1 MRARRRTIPVLAAAV
16 ALLASAALV
25 AWPWVAPGT
34 AGGGVRTVASTVAG
48 LALASVAVVGLLRA
62 RGRRTWRPGG
72 PRARFDPLTGVL
84 NRGAFQAEAARALV
98 DAGERGDLL
107 ALVAVDLDRFELVN
121 ATYGDELGDAVL
133 ARVAVLLRDSVR
145 DGDLVGRLGG
155 DVFGVGLAGLRD
167 LESAEAVA
175 HKLLGIFDARIE
187 VDGFRIELGAS
198 LGVAVGPVDARDV
211 HGLLANAESAV
222 RKVKESG
229 RAGVAF
235 ASAERGVR
243 NDRRLEIERRLR
255 VALREDRFEVRYLP
269 TFDLD
274 GGGPVGAELLLRWR
288 DDELGLVTPGE
299 FVPMA
304 ESSGLILPL
313 GRWVLRRACAQLAA
327 WRAQGLAVRVSV
339 NVSALQFHQR
349 DFADTVE
356 DVLRQARIDPDR
368 LELEITESVLMRDY
382 AAAQRTLRR
391 LAELGVSVVL
401 DDFGTGISSLPFLQ
415 ELPIRA
421 IKIDRTFVAGLELR
435 GPGPAGGSA
444 PTVRAMVGLGR
455 EFGFE
460 VIAEGIETRE
470 QRDFLRGIGCR
481 AGQGF
486 LLCRPQ
492 PEEEA
497 TALLRAAAGPPEPR
511 MAFAPDGLLT
521 QAG

>member
-1 MRARRRTIPVLAAAV
+1 MIPVLVAAV
-16 ALLASAALV
+16 ALLASAALL
-25 AWPWVAPGT
+25 AWPWVTPSPED
-34 AGGGVRTVASTVAG
+34 AGLRAVVATIAG
-48 LALASVAVVGLLRA
+48 LALAWVAVAGPLRR
-62 RGRRTWRPGG
+62 RGRRTWRRGG

-84 NRGAFQAEAARALV
+84 NRGAFQAEAARALL
-98 DAGERGDLL
+98 DARERGDLL

-121 ATYGDELGDAVL
+121 AAYGDELGDAVL
-133 ARVAVLLRDSVR
+133 ARVAELLRDNVR

-167 LESAEAVA
+167 LASAEAVA
-175 HKLLGIFDARIE
+175 HKLLGVFDARVE
-187 VDGFRIELGAS
+187 VEGFRIELGAS
-198 LGVAVGPVDARDV
+198 LGVAVGPADARDV
-211 HGLLANAESAV
+211 QGLLANAESAV

-229 RAGVAF
+229 RNGVAF
-235 ASAERGVR
+235 ASAERRVQ
-243 NDRRLEIERRLR
+243 NDRRLELERRLR

-269 TFDLD
+269 TFDLA
-274 GGGPVGAELLLRWR
+274 GGDPVGAELLLRWR

-327 WRAQGLAVRVSV
+327 WRAQGLTVRISV

-356 DVLRQARIDPDR
+356 DVLRQARIEPAR

-391 LAELGVSVVL
+391 LAELGVTVVL
-401 DDFGTGISSLPFLQ
+401 DDFGTGYSSLPYLQ

-455 EFGFE
+455 ELGFE

-470 QRDFLRGIGCR
+470 QHDFLRGIGCQ

-492 PEEEA
+492 PEDEA
-497 TALLRAAAGPPEPR
+497 TRILRGAAGPPAPR
-511 MAFAPDGLLT
+511 IDFAPDGLLT